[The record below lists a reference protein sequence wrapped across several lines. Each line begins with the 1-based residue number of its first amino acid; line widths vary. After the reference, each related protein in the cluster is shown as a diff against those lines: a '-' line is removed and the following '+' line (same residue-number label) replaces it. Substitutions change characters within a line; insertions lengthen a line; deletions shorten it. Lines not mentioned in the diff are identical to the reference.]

1 MARFISAPVTDRKTS
16 APLAKPRRMQKL
28 SSMESAAANPPC
40 HLCGK
45 ESAIIMEDV
54 AWCESCLHE
63 AGSCCGEW
71 LEEEK
76 P

>member
-1 MARFISAPVTDRKTS
+1 
-16 APLAKPRRMQKL
+16 
-28 SSMESAAANPPC
+28 MEPESESPPC

-45 ESAIIMEDV
+45 ESAIVIDGV
-54 AWCESCLHE
+54 AWCEGCLHE